1 MGKPQ
6 NNKQRNS
13 PMTSVVQMTREAGVA
28 LIRVDNPPVNA
39 LGHGLRAGLLEAF
52 RAAEQ
57 DAQVALI
64 MLYCV
69 GKTFIAGADIREFGQ
84 PAQAPMLQEL
94 TLAIENGNKPSLAV
108 LHGSVLGGGLEV
120 ALGCH
125 YRIAHRATRLGLPE
139 TRLGLLPGGG
149 GTQRLPRLVGVATAL
164 EMIITGE
171 PIEAGQALGLG
182 LVDALFDD
190 EPLVAGL
197 RHARQRLVEQAP
209 VRRVGQME
217 MPTPAVEARA
227 LMTARRSEI
236 TRTQADSFS
245 APRCLAAVEAA
256 TQMPLGEGLQRE
268 RALFLECMAS
278 PQRAT
283 LIEDFFA
290 RRQAPKNR

>member
-1 MGKPQ
+1 
-6 NNKQRNS
+6 
-13 PMTSVVQMTREAGVA
+13 MTSVVQMTRVAGVA

-39 LGHGLRAGLLEAF
+39 LGHAVRAGLLEAF
-52 RAAEQ
+52 MAAEQ
-57 DAQVALI
+57 DDQVELI

-69 GKTFIAGADIREFGQ
+69 GRTFIAGADIREFGQ
-84 PAQAPMLQEL
+84 PAQPPTLQEL

-108 LHGSVLGGGLEV
+108 LHGSVLGGGLEI

-125 YRIAHRATRLGLPE
+125 YRIAHSATRLGLPE

-171 PIEAGQALGLG
+171 PIEATQALGLG

-197 RHARQRLVEQAP
+197 QHARQLLAEHAC
-209 VRRVGQME
+209 VRRVGQAE
-217 MPTPAVEARA
+217 VPTEPGEAIA
-227 LMTARRSEI
+227 LLTARRSEI
-236 TRTQADSFS
+236 SRTKPDSFS
-245 APRCLAAVEAA
+245 APRCLAAIEAA
-256 TQMPLGEGLQRE
+256 TRMPLIEGLQRE

-278 PQRAT
+278 PQRAA

-290 RRQAPKNR
+290 RRQATKNRQG

>member
-1 MGKPQ
+1 
-6 NNKQRNS
+6 
-13 PMTSVVQMTREAGVA
+13 MTSAVQMTREAGVA

-39 LGHGLRAGLLEAF
+39 LGHAVRAGLLEAF
-52 RAAEQ
+52 REAER
-57 DAQVALI
+57 DEQVELI
-64 MLYCV
+64 MLYCA

-84 PAQAPMLQEL
+84 PAQAPILQEL

-108 LHGSVLGGGLEV
+108 LHGSVLGGGLEI

-125 YRIAHRATRLGLPE
+125 YRIAHSTTRLGLPE

-149 GTQRLPRLVGVATAL
+149 GSQRLPRLVGVATAL

-171 PIEAGQALGLG
+171 PIEASQALGLG
-182 LVDALFDD
+182 LVDVLFDD

-197 RHARQRLVEQAP
+197 RHARQLLAKQAS
-209 VRRVGQME
+209 VRRVGQIE
-217 MPTPAVEARA
+217 MPTTPAEASA
-227 LMTARRSEI
+227 LIAARRSEI
-236 TRTQADSFS
+236 TRTHPDSFS

-256 TQMPLGEGLQRE
+256 TQMPLIEGLQRE

-278 PQRAT
+278 PQRAV

-290 RRQAPKNR
+290 RRQAAKNRQG

>member
-1 MGKPQ
+1 
-6 NNKQRNS
+6 
-13 PMTSVVQMTREAGVA
+13 MTSVVQMTCEAGVA

-39 LGHGLRAGLLEAF
+39 LGHAVRAGLLEAF
-52 RAAEQ
+52 MAAEQ
-57 DAQVALI
+57 DEQVELI
-64 MLYCV
+64 MLYCA

-84 PAQAPMLQEL
+84 PAQAPILQAL
-94 TLAIENGNKPSLAV
+94 TLVMENGNKPSLAV

-120 ALGCH
+120 ALACH
-125 YRIAHRATRLGLPE
+125 YRIAHGAARLGLPE

-171 PIEAGQALGLG
+171 PIEATQALGLG

-197 RHARQRLVEQAP
+197 QHARQLLAEHAP
-209 VRRVGQME
+209 VRRVGQTE
-217 MPTPAVEARA
+217 VSTESGEATA
-227 LMTARRSEI
+227 LFTAQRSEI
-236 TRTQADSFS
+236 SRTQPDSFS
-245 APRCLAAVEAA
+245 APRCLAAIEAA
-256 TQMPLGEGLQRE
+256 IRMPLIEGLQRE

-278 PQRAT
+278 PQRAA

-290 RRQAPKNR
+290 RRQAAKNCQG

>member
-1 MGKPQ
+1 
-6 NNKQRNS
+6 
-13 PMTSVVQMTREAGVA
+13 MTSAVQMTREARVA

-39 LGHGLRAGLLEAF
+39 LGHAVRAGLLEAF

-57 DAQVALI
+57 DGQVEMI
-64 MLYCV
+64 MLYCT

-84 PAQAPMLQEL
+84 PAQAPILQAL

-125 YRIAHRATRLGLPE
+125 YRIAHRASRLGLPE

-171 PIEAGQALGLG
+171 PIEASQALGLG

-197 RHARQRLVEQAP
+197 RHARQLLAEQAS
-209 VRRVGQME
+209 VRRVGQIE
-217 MPTPAVEARA
+217 MPTTPAEASA
-227 LMTARRSEI
+227 SIAARRSAI
-236 TRTQADSFS
+236 TRTHPDSFS

-256 TQMPLGEGLQRE
+256 TQMPLIEGLQRE

-278 PQRAT
+278 PQRAV
-283 LIEDFFA
+283 LIEDFLA
-290 RRQAPKNR
+290 RRQAAKNRQG

>member
-1 MGKPQ
+1 
-6 NNKQRNS
+6 
-13 PMTSVVQMTREAGVA
+13 MTSVVQMTREGGVA

-39 LGHGLRAGLLEAF
+39 LAHAVRAGLLEAF
-52 RAAEQ
+52 KEAEQ
-57 DAQVALI
+57 DAQVELI
-64 MLYCV
+64 MLYCA

-84 PAQAPMLQEL
+84 PAQAPILQEL

-108 LHGSVLGGGLEV
+108 MHGSVLGGGLEV

-125 YRIAHRATRLGLPE
+125 YRIAHSATRLGLPE

-171 PIEAGQALGLG
+171 PIEARQALGLG
-182 LVDALFDD
+182 LVDAMFDD

-197 RHARQRLVEQAP
+197 RHARQLLAERAP
-209 VRRVGQME
+209 ARRVGQIE
-217 MPTPAVEARA
+217 VPATPAEASA
-227 LMTARRSEI
+227 LIEARRSEI

-256 TQMPLGEGLQRE
+256 TQLPLSEGLRRE

-278 PQRAT
+278 PQRAA

-290 RRQAPKNR
+290 RRQAAKQRQG

>member
-1 MGKPQ
+1 
-6 NNKQRNS
+6 
-13 PMTSVVQMTREAGVA
+13 MTSAVQMTREARVA

-39 LGHGLRAGLLEAF
+39 LGHAVRAGLLEAF

-57 DAQVALI
+57 DGQVEMI
-64 MLYCV
+64 MLYCT

-84 PAQAPMLQEL
+84 PAQAPILQEL

-125 YRIAHRATRLGLPE
+125 YRIAHRASRLGLPE

-171 PIEAGQALGLG
+171 PIEASQALGLG

-197 RHARQRLVEQAP
+197 RHARQLLAEQAS
-209 VRRVGQME
+209 VRRVGQIE
-217 MPTPAVEARA
+217 MPTTPAEASA
-227 LMTARRSEI
+227 SIAARRSAI
-236 TRTQADSFS
+236 TRTHPDSFS

-256 TQMPLGEGLQRE
+256 TQMPLIEGLQRE

-278 PQRAT
+278 PQRAV
-283 LIEDFFA
+283 LIEDFLA
-290 RRQAPKNR
+290 RRQAAKNRQG